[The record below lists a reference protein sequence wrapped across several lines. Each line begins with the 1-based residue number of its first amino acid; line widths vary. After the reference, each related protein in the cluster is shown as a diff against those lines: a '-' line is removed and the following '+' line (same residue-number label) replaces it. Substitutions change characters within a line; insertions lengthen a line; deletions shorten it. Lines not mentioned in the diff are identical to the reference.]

1 MGSLANIKGFG
12 SSLMGSTS
20 KGDPYSFSIDDEKK
34 DDKMGTKP
42 GFNKKI
48 DNNFGANSKK

>member
-34 DDKMGTKP
+34 DYKMGTKP